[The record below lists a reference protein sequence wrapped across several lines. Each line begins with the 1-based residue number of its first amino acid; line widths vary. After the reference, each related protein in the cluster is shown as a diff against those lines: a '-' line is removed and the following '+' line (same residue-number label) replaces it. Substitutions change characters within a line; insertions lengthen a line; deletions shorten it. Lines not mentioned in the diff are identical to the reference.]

1 MIRQTTCAWRVV
13 LGGLLLLALPVSSA
27 AQGAPRA
34 EFSAGWR
41 LLQAMDFDGET
52 DETFPAGWYA
62 DIAVNVTNVV
72 ALVGDVSGAYKS
84 FDESVTVGGIRVD
97 ATADLKIHT
106 FMGGVRFSARP
117 NPRVTPFTQ
126 VLFGLARADARVEA
140 TSTGS
145 GQSFN
150 FDESESENEFA
161 IEAGG
166 GVNLRLT
173 DAIGVRAYGSYI
185 RIGTEDGG
193 NGFRF
198 GAGLVFP
205 F

>member
-1 MIRQTTCAWRVV
+1 MIRQTSCAWRVV

-62 DIAVNVTNVV
+62 DIAVNVTDVV
-72 ALVGDVSGAYKS
+72 GLVGDVGGAYKS
-84 FDESVTVGGIRVD
+84 FEESVTMGGIRVD

-106 FMGGVRFSARP
+106 FMGGVRFNARR
-117 NPRVTPFTQ
+117 NPRVTPFGQ
-126 VLFGLARADARVEA
+126 VLFGLARADAKVEV
-140 TSTGS
+140 TSTGQ
-145 GQSFN
+145 GFD
-150 FDESESENEFA
+150 FDESDSENEFA